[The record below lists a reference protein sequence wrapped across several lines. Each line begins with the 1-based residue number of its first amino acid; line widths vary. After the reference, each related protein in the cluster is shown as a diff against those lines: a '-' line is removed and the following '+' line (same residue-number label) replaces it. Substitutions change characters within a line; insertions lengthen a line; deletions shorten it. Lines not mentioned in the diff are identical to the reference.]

1 MTPCSA
7 HQIKIKE
14 RAGFK
19 EGIGIGKGI
28 IQSRANVY
36 GRVVGV

>member
-19 EGIGIGKGI
+19 EGIGKGI
-28 IQSRANVY
+28 IQSRADVY